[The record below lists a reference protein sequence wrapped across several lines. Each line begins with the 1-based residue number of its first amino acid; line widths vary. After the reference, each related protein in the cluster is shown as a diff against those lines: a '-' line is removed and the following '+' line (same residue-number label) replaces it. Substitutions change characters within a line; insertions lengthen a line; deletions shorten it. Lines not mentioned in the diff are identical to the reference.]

1 MAGLASFIRTSLLI
15 QGAVEILL
23 GLLIALNGMRSI
35 LFARPS
41 RFGLAVT
48 LITASLTVI
57 FGALQCFSAWAWKM
71 KKPYARR
78 MVFFVSILNLTLL
91 GFGSILG
98 GIGIYLCSGKRAAA
112 FLEHGASD
120 TAREPRPGDGTKKW
134 VQYAWP
140 ALSIAWWA
148 FSTFT
153 LTELGIVRGLP
164 AAAPLQ
170 GILLIIVVTFT
181 TVLIHE
187 LGHCIAGWASDF
199 SLFKLHVG
207 PLLAF
212 RKDGRW
218 RYEFS
223 MSGLFGGGGA
233 AGMAPRHLRN
243 LRARMAFL
251 TAGGPAGSLLCSVSS
266 GLLSMV
272 LLDSPYAI
280 WWKVP
285 ALVSMWALGDFFLN
299 LIPILGCTGYS
310 DGAVL
315 AQLIEGG
322 PWADIRLAMAAATM
336 TTSTTAR
343 PAELDSA
350 LLRKA
355 VAGSDGYPE
364 QPILNLISMM
374 HYIDR
379 DNLPKARIL
388 LESALQKPELL
399 TDPGIMTEI
408 AFYIAY
414 LNRDARQARGWLDEA
429 RKKAE
434 AKRYNLKNDLELWA
448 CSAMLH
454 WMEGKASEAEMEW
467 EVAWNLAM
475 AKPAFGFYA
484 YERWLLQEI
493 KQEWVERKETSL
505 SLAGLIQGVGTSA
518 EVKIPANKV
527 LANK

>member
-15 QGAVEILL
+15 QGSVEILL
-23 GLLIALNGMRSI
+23 GLLIALNGIRSI
-35 LFARPS
+35 LFASPS

-48 LITASLTVI
+48 LITASLTLI
-57 FGALQCFSAWAWKM
+57 FGALQCFSAWAWKR
-71 KKPYARR
+71 KKPFARR

-98 GIGIYLCSGKRAAA
+98 GIGIYLCSGKRAAS
-112 FLEHGASD
+112 FLDHGTANA
-120 TAREPRPGDGTKKW
+120 AREPRPGDGTKKW

-140 ALSIAWWA
+140 ALSISWWA
-148 FSTFT
+148 FSTFA
-153 LTELGIVRGLP
+153 LAELAIVRGLP
-164 AAAPLQ
+164 ASPFQ
-170 GILLIIVVTFT
+170 GIPLIIMVTFT

-187 LGHCIAGWASDF
+187 LGHCLAGWASDF

-212 RKDGRW
+212 RKEGRW

-223 MSGLFGGGGA
+223 MAGLFGGGGA

-266 GLLSMV
+266 GLLSMI
-272 LLDSPYAI
+272 LLDTPYSI

-285 ALVSMWALGDFFLN
+285 ALVSMWSLGDFFLN

-315 AQLIEGG
+315 AQLMEGG

-343 PAELDSA
+343 PAELDAA

-379 DNLPKARIL
+379 DNLPKAKML
-388 LESALQKPELL
+388 LDSALRKPELL

-408 AFYIAY
+408 AFYVAY
-414 LNRDARQARGWLDEA
+414 LNRDAYQARAWLDEA
-429 RKKAE
+429 QNKAQV
-434 AKRYNLKNDLELWA
+434 KRYDLKNDLELWA
-448 CSAMLH
+448 CSAILH
-454 WMEGKASEAEMEW
+454 WLEGNAGEAEKEW

-484 YERWLLQEI
+484 YERWLLNEI
-493 KQEWVERKETSL
+493 REEWVGKQTTSK

-518 EVKIPANKV
+518 GVQIPANKV
-527 LANK
+527 LTK

>member
-1 MAGLASFIRTSLLI
+1 MASLASFIRTSLLI

-23 GLLIALNGMRSI
+23 GVLIGLNGFRSI
-35 LFARPS
+35 LFARPA

-48 LITASLTVI
+48 LITALLTIV
-57 FGALQCFSAWAWKM
+57 FGGLQCISAWSWKR

-98 GIGIYLCSGKRAAA
+98 GIGIYLCSGKRAAS
-112 FLEHGASD
+112 FLEYGASK
-120 TAREPRPGDGTKKW
+120 TSREPRPGDGTTKW

-140 ALSIAWWA
+140 ALSIGWWV
-148 FSTFT
+148 FSSFT
-153 LTELGIVRGLP
+153 LAELAIVRGLP
-164 AAAPLQ
+164 TVAPLQ
-170 GILLIIVVTFT
+170 GIPLIVLVTFM

-187 LGHCIAGWASDF
+187 LGHCMAGWASDF

-223 MSGLFGGGGA
+223 FTGLFGGGGA

-251 TAGGPAGSLLCSVSS
+251 TAGGPAGSLLCSVLC
-266 GLLSMV
+266 GLISML

-285 ALVSMWALGDFFLN
+285 AMISMWALGDFFLN

-322 PWADIRLAMAAATM
+322 AWANIRLAMASATM

-343 PAELDSA
+343 PAELDPDM
-350 LLRKA
+350 LRKA
-355 VAGSDGYPE
+355 VASSDGYPE
-364 QPILNLISMM
+364 QPILRLISMM
-374 HYIDR
+374 HYIDHG
-379 DNLPKARIL
+379 NLPQARIL
-388 LESALQKPELL
+388 LQSSLQKPELL

-414 LNRDARQARGWLDEA
+414 LNRDARQARAWLEEA
-429 RKKAE
+429 EKSAKA
-434 AKRYNLKNDLELWA
+434 KQHDLKNDLEFWA
-448 CSAMLH
+448 CSAILY
-454 WMEGKASEAEMEW
+454 WLQGNVSKADEEW
-467 EVAWNLAM
+467 KVAWNLALI
-475 AKPAFGFYA
+475 KPPFGFYA
-484 YERWLLQEI
+484 YERWLLAEVRE
-493 KQEWVERKETSL
+493 EWLSKPVETTSL
-505 SLAGLIQGVGTSA
+505 GSLIQGVGLSKGV
-518 EVKIPANKV
+518 EVPVNNV
-527 LANK
+527 LTK

>member
-23 GLLIALNGMRSI
+23 GILIALNGIRSI
-35 LFARPS
+35 LLASPS
-41 RFGLAVT
+41 KFGLAVT
-48 LITASLTVI
+48 LITASITLI
-57 FGALQCFSAWAWKM
+57 FGALQCFSAWAWKR

-98 GIGIYLCSGKRAAA
+98 GIGIYLCTGKRAAS
-112 FLEHGASD
+112 FLENGTSNA
-120 TAREPRPGDGTKKW
+120 APEPRPGDGTKKW
-134 VQYAWP
+134 VQYVWP
-140 ALSIAWWA
+140 ALSIGWWVLSA
-148 FSTFT
+148 FM
-153 LTELGIVRGLP
+153 LAELAAVRGLP
-164 AAAPLQ
+164 SVAPLQ
-170 GILLIIVVTFT
+170 GIPLIVLATFI

-187 LGHCIAGWASDF
+187 LGHCLAGWASDF

-223 MSGLFGGGGA
+223 LSGLFGGGGT

-251 TAGGPAGSLLCSVSS
+251 TAGGPAGSLVCAIFN
-266 GLLSMV
+266 GLLSML
-272 LLDSPYAI
+272 LLDSPYAS

-285 ALVSMWALGDFFLN
+285 ALIAMWALGDFFLN

-315 AQLIEGG
+315 AQLIAGG
-322 PWADIRLAMAAATM
+322 PWADIRLALAAATM

-343 PAELDSA
+343 PAELDPD

-355 VAGSDGYPE
+355 VAGSGGCPE

-379 DNLPKARIL
+379 DNLPQARIL
-388 LESALQKPELL
+388 LQSALQKPELL

-414 LNRDARQARGWLDEA
+414 LNRDASQARSWLDEA
-429 RKKAE
+429 RKKAQQKQYDLE
-434 AKRYNLKNDLELWA
+434 NDLELWA
-448 CSAMLH
+448 CSAIIH
-454 WMEGKASEAEMEW
+454 WLQGDSSKAEEEW
-467 EVAWNLAM
+467 KFAMNLAM

-484 YERWLLQEI
+484 YERWLLNEI
-493 KQEWVERKETSL
+493 REEWASKLVDSTSL
-505 SLAGLIQGVGTSA
+505 TSLIRGVGISDG
-518 EVKIPANKV
+518 VKAPTKSVIAK
-527 LANK
+527 